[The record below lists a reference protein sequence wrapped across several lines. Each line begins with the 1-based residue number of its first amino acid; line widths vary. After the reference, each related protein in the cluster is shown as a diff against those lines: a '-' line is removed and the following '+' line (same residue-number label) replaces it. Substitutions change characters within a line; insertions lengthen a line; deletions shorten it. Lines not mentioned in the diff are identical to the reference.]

1 MVNHHQ
7 LPKFVICCQ
16 KYNSATNELMQLN
29 RTKDINEQDATIN
42 RRWRICKLG
51 EGQII
56 NFNIL
61 FKVMESASL
70 NLFLPEELEL
80 LVAGSP
86 DLDVNALGAN
96 TK

>member
-1 MVNHHQ
+1 
-7 LPKFVICCQ
+7 
-16 KYNSATNELMQLN
+16 
-29 RTKDINEQDATIN
+29 
-42 RRWRICKLG
+42 
-51 EGQII
+51 
-56 NFNIL
+56 
-61 FKVMESASL
+61 MESASL